1 MISESRGARGH
12 SSGRS
17 HNPRGN
23 RAPGRFSAPRKFH
36 SSEGASRTP
45 AHSAHSASHGT
56 HSASRG
62 HVSASRS
69 HASASHSHAP
79 ASRTQ
84 TVIRSSVLK
93 QAEFGG
99 GYRGG
104 SSRFG
109 GNSRGGSRGFS
120 GGRSFGGSGSHSRGG
135 SRGFSGGRSF
145 GGSQGGR
152 GRGGRSSKFFDVSK
166 YINKNPAAPK
176 IEVYMPKHT
185 FSDFAVD
192 PRIHALIARK
202 GITTPTP
209 IQDQVIPHI
218 LEGKDVVG
226 LAETGTGKTAAF
238 LVPLINKM
246 IKDPKLTTLIL
257 TPTREL
263 AIQIENELR
272 TLSFGLGIFGTCCV
286 GGVSIGGQLRSLK
299 FHQHF
304 IIGTPGRVKDLIE
317 RKAIFPSRISTVVLD
332 EADRMLDM
340 GFINDMKAILG
351 AMPAHRHTLFFS
363 ATMSDEIKK
372 LVHDFLKNPVTVA
385 LSTGQAAA
393 SIEQDVV
400 FCKGADKVDVL
411 ADLLA
416 KPEFTRVIIFGHTK
430 HGVEK
435 LMSKL
440 ATKNITTDS
449 IHGNKNHNQRQRAL
463 NAFKSGEVRVLVAT
477 DVAARGIHVDN
488 VSHVINFDL
497 PVSYEDYIHRIGRT
511 GRGAQRGKALTLIA

>member
-1 MISESRGARGH
+1 MISQSRGASGQ
-12 SSGRS
+12 SSSRS

-23 RAPGRFSAPRKFH
+23 RAPGRFSTSKKFNSSDRRSSAPRSHGSAPRSYSSVPSASAPHAH
-36 SSEGASRTP
+36 SSTP
-45 AHSAHSASHGT
+45 
-56 HSASRG
+56 
-62 HVSASRS
+62 RS
-69 HASASHSHAP
+69 HAHAP
-79 ASRTQ
+79 SGTQ
-84 TVIRSSVLK
+84 TVIRTSVLK
-93 QAEFGG
+93 QAGFGG
-99 GYRGG
+99 GFKGG

-109 GNSRGGSRGFS
+109 GGSRDGSRGFS
-120 GGRSFGGSGSHSRGG
+120 GGRSFGGSRSGSFGG
-135 SRGFSGGRSF
+135 SRGGGRSGSF

-152 GRGGRSSKFFDVSK
+152 GRGGGRSNKFFDVTK
-166 YINKNPAAPK
+166 YINKNPVAQK
-176 IEVYMPKHT
+176 IEVYMPKNT
-185 FSDFAVD
+185 FSDFKVD

-202 GITTPTP
+202 GITIPTP
-209 IQDQVIPHI
+209 IQDQIIPHI

-238 LVPLINKM
+238 LVPLIDKM
-246 IKDPKLTTLIL
+246 IKDPKLTTIIL

-263 AIQIENELR
+263 AIQIESELR

-304 IIGTPGRVKDLIE
+304 IIGTPGRIKDLIE
-317 RKAIFPSRISTVVLD
+317 RKAIYPSRISTVVLD

-351 AMPAHRHTLFFS
+351 AMPTHRHTLFFS
-363 ATMSDEIKK
+363 ATMSDEIKR

-385 LSTGQAAA
+385 LSTGQAAT

-416 KPEFTRVIIFGHTK
+416 KPEFSRVIIFGHTK

-440 ATKNITTDS
+440 ADKKITTDS

-488 VSHVINFDL
+488 VSHVINYDL

>member
-36 SSEGASRTP
+36 SSEGASRAP
-45 AHSAHSASHGT
+45 AHSASRSH
-56 HSASRG
+56 AP
-62 HVSASRS
+62 AMRS

-84 TVIRSSVLK
+84 TVIRTSVLK
-93 QAEFGG
+93 QAGFGG
-99 GYRGG
+99 GFKGG
-104 SSRFG
+104 NSRFG
-109 GNSRGGSRGFS
+109 DNSRGGSRGFS
-120 GGRSFGGSGSHSRGG
+120 GGRSFGGSGGHSRGG

-363 ATMSDEIKK
+363 ATMSDEIKR

-416 KPEFTRVIIFGHTK
+416 KPEFTRVIVFGHTK

-440 ATKNITTDS
+440 STKSITTDS